1 MVEFV
6 QSDIA
11 SEPTTLTSCLL
22 EGFRRLIPNTYTSGP
37 RMGSL
42 TGNFKAELR
51 SIPIR
56 TSRLLPVW
64 RLLPSVVV
72 LGVGQ
77 HIIRSVVCFGVA
89 SYLKRDE
96 ESEQLDAEATDS
108 RSRVP
113 DEETCKTLRFP
124 LALMTR
130 LDSAP

>member
-1 MVEFV
+1 
-6 QSDIA
+6 
-11 SEPTTLTSCLL
+11 
-22 EGFRRLIPNTYTSGP
+22 
-37 RMGSL
+37 MGSL

-108 RSRVP
+108 RSRVVTAKMVSSP
-113 DEETCKTLRFP
+113 SCI
-124 LALMTR
+124 R
-130 LDSAP
+130 L